1 MKNSSIECGTRKKF
15 SLQQILGRVSKSWR
29 LQGLRRQVP
38 LPSPVMAERESL
50 ANQATQLAAH
60 ARDARPAISRA
71 IIAACSLALLLFSF
85 IGAIKGIANT
95 QAMTPN
101 LLSASKSTAKPT
113 RTPPGWYS
121 PTPTAPVPSPTFIAT
136 PTTIATVSASATPPL
151 KATAPSAVQ
160 KQRGSQMPPPIS
172 THPTPSTTTAVQHT
186 SHLQQMSELPLFPVI
201 IGTLSGIGGVML
213 LLVIGL
219 LLLRKY
225 LRPSAKVRQPP
236 SGAVPWQRVRTN
248 SLYGKVNSSSYN
260 VHSLPTPGGF
270 LPAARNVIPSR
281 RGFSSITSKSAP
293 IKTQLV
299 LPKRRF
305 LKPTRLKAINNNG
318 ILAASQSIA
327 LIPPGQNTQPRTVLE
342 EPWKERNSEELPSL
356 DDPLLRETL
365 KYYSLRGQLARQSKE
380 NEQSGS

>member
-1 MKNSSIECGTRKKF
+1 MKNSSIECGTRKQF

-29 LQGLRRQVP
+29 LQGLRRQSP
-38 LPSPVMAERESL
+38 LLSPVMAERESL
-50 ANQATQLAAH
+50 ANQTIHLASH

-85 IGAIKGIANT
+85 IGALKGIANT

-121 PTPTAPVPSPTFIAT
+121 PTPTAPAASPTFIAT
-136 PTTIATVSASATPPL
+136 PTTIPTV
-151 KATAPSAVQ
+151 KATAPSAAQ

-172 THPTPSTTTAVQHT
+172 THPTPSITSTVQHT
-186 SHLQQMSELPLFPVI
+186 SQLPQNSELPLFNVI

-225 LRPSAKVRQPP
+225 SMPSAKVRQPP

-248 SLYGKVNSSSYN
+248 SLHGYMHGSRYN

-270 LPAARNVIPSR
+270 LPTARNVIPSR

-299 LPKRRF
+299 LPKRRL

-318 ILAASQSIA
+318 ILADPKNDA
-327 LIPPGQNTQPRTVLE
+327 LILPWQNTQPGAVLD
-342 EPWKERNSEELPSL
+342 EPWKERNLEDLPSL

-365 KYYSLRGQLARQSKE
+365 QYYMLRGQLAQQSKAS
-380 NEQSGS
+380 EQSGV

>member
-29 LQGLRRQVP
+29 LQGLRRQAP

-50 ANQATQLAAH
+50 ANQAIHLAAH
-60 ARDARPAISRA
+60 ARDARPVISRA

-121 PTPTAPVPSPTFIAT
+121 PTPTFIAT
-136 PTTIATVSASATPPL
+136 PTTIATVSASATPPV
-151 KATAPSAVQ
+151 KATAPSAAQ

-186 SHLQQMSELPLFPVI
+186 SHLQQKSELSLFPVI

-236 SGAVPWQRVRTN
+236 SGAVPWQRVPTN
-248 SLYGKVNSSSYN
+248 SLYSKVNGSSYN

-270 LPAARNVIPSR
+270 LPTARNVIPSR

-327 LIPPGQNTQPRTVLE
+327 LIPPGQNTQPRAVLE
-342 EPWKERNSEELPSL
+342 EQWKERNSEELPSL

-380 NEQSGS
+380 SEQSGS